1 MVPLFVGLG
10 TEDGILPGTVVAMLC
25 HQCGISGADLG
36 RITLFPRHCLLG
48 VKAEVVDR
56 IFDHPVHH
64 RGRPVPVRQDRVAAM
79 GVAPRRGPPSY
90 GQRSYG
96 PPKRGGPGKFQ
107 RRD

>member
-1 MVPLFVGLG
+1 VGNREN
-10 TEDGILPGTVVAMLC
+10 T
-25 HQCGISGADLG
+25 GIS
-36 RITLFPRHCLLG
+36 RIRHFPRHCLLG
-48 VKAEVVDR
+48 VKAEVVDH

-64 RGRPVPVRQDRVAAM
+64 RGRPVPVRQDRVAVM
-79 GVAPRRGPPSY
+79 GGAQRRGPTTY